1 MIRIE
6 GLTKSFRSTKEVVVA
21 LSEFDLEVADGE
33 LVVLLGPSG
42 CGKTTALRCIA
53 GLESADEGRIE
64 FDGKPV
70 YDSARRIDVPP
81 RNRNLGMVFQSYAL
95 WPHKTVEANIAYPL
109 KVRKMKAELRQGWVQ
124 DAAKLVSC
132 SALLDRYPAQL
143 SGGQQQRIALARALV
158 ARPAFLLFDEPLSNL
173 DALLRTQ
180 VRSELHELHR
190 RLGFSGL
197 YVTHDQDEAY
207 ALGDR
212 LVIMRAGTIE
222 HIDTPTEVY
231 DRPATAAAAEFVGFS
246 NVVHVTRHHG
256 GLVPSGSNGAAE
268 HEEPMSLRFRP
279 ADLVV
284 RPPDAEISGG
294 VALQASVVDLV
305 FAGSQRQVTLEAHGT
320 RIIGLV
326 GDVVEP
332 WLQVDGSVTAFVP
345 LQRCR
350 FFDAE
355 GRAIAAPPPS
365 ALQTVGGAMRP

>member
-6 GLTKSFRSTKEVVVA
+6 GLTKSFRSAREVVVA
-21 LSEFDLEVADGE
+21 LSHFDLEVDDGE

-53 GLESADEGRIE
+53 GLESADEGRIQ
-64 FDGKPV
+64 FDEQVV
-70 YDSARRIDVPP
+70 YDSAQRIDVPP

-109 KVRKMKAELRQGWVQ
+109 KVRKMKEELRQGWVQ
-124 DAAKLVSC
+124 DVAKLVSC
-132 SALLDRYPAQL
+132 SGLLDRYPSQL

-207 ALGDR
+207 AIGDR
-212 LVIMRAGTIE
+212 LVIMRAGAIE

-231 DRPATAAAAEFVGFS
+231 GRPATAAAAEFVGFS
-246 NVVHVTRHHG
+246 NVVHITRAHG
-256 GLVPSGSNGAAE
+256 GLVATGSNGTAE
-268 HEEPMSLRFRP
+268 QEGAMTVRFRP
-279 ADLVV
+279 SDLEV
-284 RPPDAEISGG
+284 RPPDAHVAGG
-294 VALQASVVDLV
+294 VALRASVVDLV
-305 FAGSQRQVTLEAHGT
+305 FAGSQRQVTLDSNGT
-320 RIIGLV
+320 RILGLV

-332 WLQVDGSVTAFVP
+332 WLEVGGTVTAFVP
-345 LQRCR
+345 LDRCR
-350 FFDAE
+350 FFDE
-355 GRAIAAPPPS
+355 QGRAIAAPPSS
-365 ALQTVGGAMRP
+365 ALQAVGGGVHS